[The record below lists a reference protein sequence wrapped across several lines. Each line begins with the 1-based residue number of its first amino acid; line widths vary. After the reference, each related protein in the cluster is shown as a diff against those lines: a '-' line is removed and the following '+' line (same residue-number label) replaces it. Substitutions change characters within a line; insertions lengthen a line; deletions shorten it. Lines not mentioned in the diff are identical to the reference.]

1 MADYTVLT
9 PVNILT
15 GFLGSGKTTLLQRLL
30 TSPQLA
36 DVAVLVN
43 ELGEIGLDHHLL
55 QNVAEST
62 LLLENGCVCCAIRGD
77 LQQALRD
84 LLSKRMRGDIS
95 NFRRV
100 VIETSGLADPVP
112 IAYTLLRE
120 PVICHHY
127 RLSTILTT
135 VDAVNGMAQLETF
148 AEASKQAAVAD
159 RLILTKTD
167 LVDADSVNTLAA
179 HLRRLNPSALLLGSA
194 ELDADSGRLLIDDI
208 YDADGKPREIV
219 RWLAADDQ
227 GGAIRPLRCWRTTT
241 PTTFIPLASPL
252 SSRSTGRPS
261 VSGQPCCCIGTGA
274 TYCGSRRCSTS
285 PGFRR
290 RCSSTVSSTLC
301 TRRATLMPGPTAT
314 GARVWFSSY
323 EGSLGRKS
331 SARLRRS
338 PHWSIHSIWLRRER
352 RSQRILGG
360 ARRGVQPERKART
373 TWCSR

>member
-100 VIETSGLADPVP
+100 VIETSGLADPAP

-127 RLSTILTT
+127 RLSTILAT
-135 VDAVNGMAQLETF
+135 VDALNGMAQLETF

-167 LVDADSVNTLAA
+167 LADADSVHALAA

-194 ELDADSGRLLIDDI
+194 EVDVDSGRLLTDDI
-208 YDADGKPREIV
+208 YDADGQPREIA
-219 RWLAADDQ
+219 RWLAAEDR
-227 GGAIRPLRCWRTTT
+227 GARDSALEALAHNHAHDIHCFSLTFERPLDWSA
-241 PTTFIPLASPL
+241 FAIW
-252 SSRSTGRPS
+252 STMLLHRHGGDVLRIKALLNVAGVSAPVLINGVQHLVHPPS
-261 VSGQPCCCIGTGA
+261 HLDAWPDGD
-274 TYCGSRRCSTS
+274 
-285 PGFRR
+285 
-290 RCSSTVSSTLC
+290 
-301 TRRATLMPGPTAT
+301 
-314 GARVWFSSY
+314 
-323 EGSLGRKS
+323 
-331 SARLRRS
+331 RRS
-338 PHWSIHSIWLRRER
+338 RLVFIVRGLSRLQIER
-352 RSQRILGG
+352 SLAMFTALVNPQHVVT
-360 ARRGVQPERKART
+360 A
-373 TWCSR
+373 